1 MCVEHNGM
9 ERIAFTWQFV
19 EFRSEMLLA
28 ASIWSKSAN
37 STFGVNAEL
46 STWGAAVTPGLGPY
60 VGYHTGVG
68 GY

>member
-1 MCVEHNGM
+1 
-9 ERIAFTWQFV
+9 
-19 EFRSEMLLA
+19 MLLA
-28 ASIWSKSAN
+28 ADIWSKSAN